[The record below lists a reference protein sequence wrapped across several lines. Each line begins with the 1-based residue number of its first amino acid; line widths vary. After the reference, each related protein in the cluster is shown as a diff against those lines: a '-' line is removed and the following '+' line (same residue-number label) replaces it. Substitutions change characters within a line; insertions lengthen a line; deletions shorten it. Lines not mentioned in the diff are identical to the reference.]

1 MDQQVDVVT
10 AAGRISGRVD
20 SRFSE
25 VAEAFVENFSAR
37 DEVGASC
44 AITLEGQTVV
54 DLWGGRVTRDGADWE
69 RDTLCTVFSSTK
81 GAMALCAHMLADRGM
96 LDLDAPVTDYWPE
109 FGAGGKEEARVKMTL
124 DHSVGVPHL
133 RGPVAPGGF
142 YDYAQMVAR
151 VAAEPAFWAPG
162 TRGGYHAITMA
173 WTVGELVH
181 RTSGRRLGPFF
192 DEEVAGPLGL
202 DFWIGAPAAVES
214 RISPMLPAEPDE
226 PWLATR
232 FVQAALGAEEN
243 PTQLFMRDFLLLDPN
258 TPECHQAEVGS
269 ANGVANA
276 RSLAGLYAP
285 LANGGSLGGVTLVGA
300 DTLARMGRVSMASH
314 DDATLLVP
322 SRFALGYMKSTDN
335 RRTPNTVN
343 SSVILSEPAF
353 GHVGAGGSLGFADPA
368 CRLSFGY
375 AMNRMGTGILL
386 NDRGQAL
393 VDAAYRSLGY
403 RSNASGAWLE

>member
-1 MDQQVDVVT
+1 MDQQIDVVT
-10 AAGRISGRVD
+10 PAGRISGRVD

-25 VAEAFVENFSAR
+25 VAEVFVENFSAR

-44 AITLEGQTVV
+44 AVTLEGQTVV
-54 DLWGGRVTRDGADWE
+54 DLWGGRVARDGADWE
-69 RDTLCTVFSSTK
+69 HDTLCTVFSSTK

-96 LDLDAPVTDYWPE
+96 LDLDALITDYWPE
-109 FGAGGKEEARVKMTL
+109 FGVGGKEEARVKMTL
-124 DHSVGVPHL
+124 DHSAGVPHL
-133 RGPVAPGGF
+133 RGPVAPGAF
-142 YDYAQMVAR
+142 YDYEQMVTR
-151 VAAEPAFWAPG
+151 VAAEPAFWEPG
-162 TRGGYHAITMA
+162 TRGGYHALTMA

-181 RTSGRRLGPFF
+181 RASGRRLGRFF
-192 DEEVAGPLGL
+192 DEEVARPLGL

-368 CRLSFGY
+368 CRMSFGY

-403 RSNASGAWLE
+403 RSNASGAWLD